1 MDKYKKKKDSYNL
14 VFAILWGLLFVY
26 WFTTAIY
33 NESMKSYITTLNK
46 AIEYT
51 DMIKPKELEFKKIK
65 NPNEF
70 NENFVIDEKD
80 NMFSFD
86 ADTLVSTAIKFYDTT
101 GCQLYYVNVDLEKAG
116 KEIKNDKDAEEWAE
130 KYVKDLID
138 DDYAVIYYEADSV
151 EISNPDNSDG
161 LKYVGVSDSIT
172 YGSKVSSLFNSKA
185 RIIVN
190 EM

>member
-14 VFAILWGLLFVY
+14 VFAIIWGLLFVY

-130 KYVKDLID
+130 KYVKDLKIGR
-138 DDYAVIYYEADSV
+138 AHV
-151 EISNPDNSDG
+151 
-161 LKYVGVSDSIT
+161 
-172 YGSKVSSLFNSKA
+172 
-185 RIIVN
+185 
-190 EM
+190 

>member
-33 NESMKSYITTLNK
+33 NVSMKSYITTLNK

-86 ADTLVSTAIKFYDTT
+86 ADTLVSTAIKFYDST

-116 KEIKNDKDAEEWAE
+116 K
-130 KYVKDLID
+130 
-138 DDYAVIYYEADSV
+138 
-151 EISNPDNSDG
+151 
-161 LKYVGVSDSIT
+161 
-172 YGSKVSSLFNSKA
+172 
-185 RIIVN
+185 
-190 EM
+190 

>member
-33 NESMKSYITTLNK
+33 NVSMKSYITTLNK

-101 GCQLYYVNVDLEKAG
+101 RLP
-116 KEIKNDKDAEEWAE
+116 
-130 KYVKDLID
+130 
-138 DDYAVIYYEADSV
+138 VILCKCGFRKSRKR
-151 EISNPDNSDG
+151 N
-161 LKYVGVSDSIT
+161 
-172 YGSKVSSLFNSKA
+172 
-185 RIIVN
+185 
-190 EM
+190 

>member
-33 NESMKSYITTLNK
+33 NVSMKSYITTLNK

-116 KEIKNDKDAEEWAE
+116 KEIKNDKDAEERRRYGVFQRGRPVWRVYPRQRRRGHDRRCQCGDALCGQAGGH
-130 KYVKDLID
+130 DLCLLCG
-138 DDYAVIYYEADSV
+138 
-151 EISNPDNSDG
+151 P
-161 LKYVGVSDSIT
+161 
-172 YGSKVSSLFNSKA
+172 
-185 RIIVN
+185 
-190 EM
+190 